1 MFRREL
7 NLSEA
12 LEPENEV
19 PTVYA
24 KNVQKKAKHQ
34 AQVQLKQKWEDKSMH
49 GQYPKRVNE
58 KDLDHQM
65 TNQWLKSSGL
75 KSETEGFIIAAQDQA
90 IKTN

>member
-7 NLSEA
+7 NLPEV

-19 PTVYA
+19 PTVYSR
-24 KNVQKKAKHQ
+24 NVN
-34 AQVQLKQKWEDKSMH
+34 V
-49 GQYPKRVNE
+49 
-58 KDLDHQM
+58 DHQM
-65 TNQWLKSSGL
+65 SNQWLKSGGL